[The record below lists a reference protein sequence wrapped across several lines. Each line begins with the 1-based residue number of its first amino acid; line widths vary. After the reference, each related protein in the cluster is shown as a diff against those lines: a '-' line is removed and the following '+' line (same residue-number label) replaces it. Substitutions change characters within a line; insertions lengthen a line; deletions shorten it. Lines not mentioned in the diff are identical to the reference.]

1 MSGQQYSQP
10 PYPQVRLHEASQLGG
25 MPVTPV
31 QPPMVPIQ
39 SHFHQAPLQPDS
51 FPDPYR
57 RAIPSDPQFHQAPGY
72 YGQQVSPEPAYY
84 GHEAFPTEPTHV
96 AGPFGAAPPRQG
108 QYPCSTPDPQ
118 PDDDD
123 ETLDDLPLLE
133 ELGIRPAEIAARIQ
147 GVLFFRD
154 VDLVV
159 IQDVD
164 IIGPMLMVVALGL
177 CLLCVSGQSTAE
189 CSQAKCNSATFMDW
203 ASWDPLASGLC

>member
-1 MSGQQYSQP
+1 MPGQQYPQP
-10 PYPQVRLHEASQLGG
+10 SYPQVRSQEISHSGGG

-39 SHFHQAPLQPDS
+39 SHFHQAPLQPDA
-51 FPDPYR
+51 FPSDPYH
-57 RAIPSDPQFHQAPGY
+57 RAIPSDPHFHQAPVY
-72 YGQQVSPEPAYY
+72 YGHPPEPAYY
-84 GHEAFPTEPTHV
+84 GQEAFPTEPTHM
-96 AGPFGAAPPRQG
+96 APFGGAPLRQG
-108 QYPCSTPDPQ
+108 QYPCVTPDPQ
-118 PDDDD
+118 TDDDD
-123 ETLDDLPLLE
+123 ETLNDLPLLE

-189 CSQAKCNSATFMDW
+189 YSQAKCNSATFMDW
-203 ASWDPLASGLC
+203 ASWDPSASGLC